1 MPFETD
7 YSDEYFTE
15 YLNKMEE
22 KSISKKYYK
31 IKHKVLIIPYI
42 LVKNELKFLIVKD
55 KKFNEWTF
63 ISGMVEKK
71 ESHFNAGRRELFEE
85 TKKLINIQP
94 SESNCI
100 YFETKLYENNIKY
113 VYHVQLVDIKK
124 FGYIDSERI
133 IKSFRSTKL
142 TEKKY
147 NENLDI
153 DFKTFSE
160 INKLS
165 NVWAFIRTH
174 ILDNFFFEK
183 TINEL
188 S

>member
-1 MPFETD
+1 MLFETD

-31 IKHKVLIIPYI
+31 IRHKVLVIPYI
-42 LVKNELKFLIVKD
+42 LVENEMKFLIVKD
-55 KKFNEWTF
+55 KKFGEWTF
-63 ISGMVEKK
+63 ISGCIDGK
-71 ESHFNAGRRELFEE
+71 ESNFNAGRRELFEE
-85 TKKLINIQP
+85 TKKLVNIQLMK
-94 SESNCI
+94 SNCV

-113 VYHVQLVDIKK
+113 VYHVHLVDIKK

-133 IKSFRSTKL
+133 IKTFRSTKL
-142 TEKKY
+142 PEKKY
-147 NENLDI
+147 NENSDI

-160 INKLS
+160 IKKLS